1 LRYPKEIRRF
11 IYTTNQLER
20 LAKER
25 KRRIKIIEVM
35 LDEGLAERLRL
46 LYLTLKETNERLKS
60 RRLRGFKR
68 IELGNSYALPGKIF
82 T

>member
-1 LRYPKEIRRF
+1 LRFLRYPKEIRRF
-11 IYTTNQLER
+11 ICTTNQLER

-68 IELGNSYALPGKIF
+68 I
-82 T
+82 

>member
-1 LRYPKEIRRF
+1 
-11 IYTTNQLER
+11 
-20 LAKER
+20 
-25 KRRIKIIEVM
+25 M

>member
-1 LRYPKEIRRF
+1 LRYPKEIRWF
-11 IYTTNQLER
+11 ICTTNQIER

-35 LDEGLAERLRL
+35 LVERLAERLRL

-60 RRLRGFKR
+60 KRLRGFKR
-68 IELGNSYALPGKIF
+68 IE
-82 T
+82 